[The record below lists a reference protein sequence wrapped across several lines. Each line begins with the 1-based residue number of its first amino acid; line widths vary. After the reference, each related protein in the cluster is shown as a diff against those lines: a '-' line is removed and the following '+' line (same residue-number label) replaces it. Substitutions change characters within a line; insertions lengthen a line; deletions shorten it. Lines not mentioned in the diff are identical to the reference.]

1 MKMPVVQKGQWF
13 GGGLRDAGRLDR
25 DGKAH
30 ETPVARRRLPV
41 LATLVAAIAL
51 ASPIAASARDYPQ
64 ATSKTA
70 AKFAAATNASK
81 QPSRDKQRPSDDRK
95 GGAETRAA
103 WGS

>member
-1 MKMPVVQKGQWF
+1 MLVVQKAKWF
-13 GGGLRDAGRLDR
+13 GGGRADAGRLDQDR
-25 DGKAH
+25 KAH

-51 ASPIAASARDYPQ
+51 ASPIAASARDYPR
-64 ATSKTA
+64 AVSNTA

-81 QPSRDKQRPSDDRK
+81 QPRRDKQRPSDDKK